1 MASLDDIVNVQIR
14 LNTSYVSTADF
25 GTILIGG
32 VMPVGKTVES
42 YKSYDEAVADGIEDA
57 DTLACIRAAFS
68 QDPKPVRVKV
78 AAIIGQ
84 SDTEMTRILK
94 LDDAWYAFVPAT
106 EDKNTII
113 GLAAIIETMK
123 KIMIVSGHSYSDF
136 TSLNDALKAKR
147 YLRTAAIMA
156 GTKFASAAWAAKCL
170 SYSAGQESWALK
182 KLSAVEPA
190 KLTGQQRK
198 YIVDDS
204 NGSTLEWYSNDVAV
218 TAGGKTAG
226 GEWIDTVRGRD
237 WLENY
242 IQTEITALM
251 INTDGKI
258 PYTDRGIALL
268 YSRLQ
273 SCLNEGVYRGLI
285 AEDTENNAGDVI
297 KGYGIDVRWA
307 NEISANTKASRVYD
321 GLSFWA
327 KLSGAIHVVKITGS
341 FVN

>member
-1 MASLDDIVNVQIR
+1 M
-14 LNTSYVSTADF
+14 
-25 GTILIGG
+25 
-32 VMPVGKTVES
+32 
-42 YKSYDEAVADGIEDA
+42 
-57 DTLACIRAAFS
+57 
-68 QDPKPVRVKV
+68 RVKV

-94 LDDAWYAFVPAT
+94 SDDAWYAMVPAT
-106 EDKNTII
+106 EDKNTIM

-123 KIMIVSGHSYSDF
+123 KIMIVSGHVYSDF

-182 KLSAVEPA
+182 KLSAIEPA

-242 IQTEITALM
+242 IQTEMTALM

-285 AEDTENNAGDVI
+285 AEDTENDAGDVI
-297 KGYGIDVRWA
+297 KGYGINVRWA

>member
-32 VMPVGKTVES
+32 VMPSGKLVES
-42 YKSYDEAVADGIEDA
+42 YKSYDEAVADGIDDA

-78 AAIIGQ
+78 ANILGGKSEA
-84 SDTEMTRILK
+84 EMMRILK
-94 LDDAWYAFVPAT
+94 LDDAWYALVPAT
-106 EDKNTII
+106 EDRNTIMAF
-113 GLAAIIETMK
+113 AAIIETMK
-123 KIMIVSGHSYSDF
+123 KIMIVSGHGYSDF
-136 TSLNDALKAKR
+136 TSLNDALKDKR

-156 GTKFASAAWAAKCL
+156 GSKFASAAWAAKCL

-182 KLSAVEPA
+182 KLSATEPA
-190 KLTGQQRK
+190 KLNDIQRQQ
-198 YIVDDS
+198 IINS

-242 IQTEITALM
+242 IQTEMTALM

-258 PYTDRGIALL
+258 P
-268 YSRLQ
+268 

-285 AEDTENNAGDVI
+285 AEDTENDAGDVI
-297 KGYGIDVRWA
+297 KGYGINVRWA

>member
-25 GTILIGG
+25 GTILIAG

-94 LDDAWYAFVPAT
+94 SDDAWYALVPAT
-106 EDKNTII
+106 EDKNTIM

-123 KIMIVSGHSYSDF
+123 KIMIVSGHVYSDF
-136 TSLNDALKAKR
+136 TSLNDALKNKR

-156 GTKFASAAWAAKCL
+156 GSKFASAAWAAKCL

-182 KLSAVEPA
+182 KLSATEPA
-190 KLTGQQRK
+190 KLNDIQRQQ
-198 YIVDDS
+198 IINS

-218 TAGGKTAG
+218 TAGGRTAG

-242 IQTEITALM
+242 IQTEMTALM

-285 AEDTENNAGDVI
+285 AEDTENDAGDVI
-297 KGYGIDVRWA
+297 KGYGINVRWA